1 MSLDLL
7 VLMRV
12 CLRWNQV
19 EKAQHEPHWPW
30 FLIGVTVPCGP
41 VNRLGGRR
49 NVELLDVEN
58 LVDVVLQRRGASQPQ
73 KRLVS
78 TSTKPQHRVFLGCL
92 EALVA
97 GHHRGLDLECRP
109 RSPPQSVVL
118 GLLDGLLGGQCR
130 TATAAA
136 TAGKVIA
143 ERSIGHENACS
154 GMPWCVC
161 DFKRTDRITAT
172 PRGPWPFGDLM
183 GRILCRHPR
192 F

>member
-1 MSLDLL
+1 MRTVRSEKLMSLDLL

-109 RSPPQSVVL
+109 RSPATERRTRPPGWALGWPVPNRNSSGDSWQSDC
-118 GLLDGLLGGQCR
+118 GALDR
-130 TATAAA
+130 T
-136 TAGKVIA
+136 
-143 ERSIGHENACS
+143 
-154 GMPWCVC
+154 
-161 DFKRTDRITAT
+161 
-172 PRGPWPFGDLM
+172 
-183 GRILCRHPR
+183 
-192 F
+192 